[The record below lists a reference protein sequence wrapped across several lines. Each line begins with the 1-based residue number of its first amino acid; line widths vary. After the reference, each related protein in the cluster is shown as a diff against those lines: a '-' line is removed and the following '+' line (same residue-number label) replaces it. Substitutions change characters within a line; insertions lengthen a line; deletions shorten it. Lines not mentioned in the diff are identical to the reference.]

1 MGFAAHLPHAVP
13 LEGSCGKPTTVE
25 SLLRSRVARVDCSS
39 RKEVDCSIRQED
51 RPTSQPPPPPPPL
64 PPPAKAA
71 TAGYAPLAAAAP
83 TAGYAPAAPA
93 AAVPA
98 ARNAAAEYALA
109 PPAAPAAAAAPAA
122 EYAAAPPA
130 AAAAAAPA
138 AELELSKEYEV
149 ISQLLVS
156 SAEDLCSPIVGD
168 LSAGSHVTILCIG
181 KRGRVKVRN
190 TLGTVQGWVSSNS
203 LGKSMLRRTNDI
215 VGNNEIS
222 TPRLCKSS
230 VSSLRVPSQASNASR
245 VSRAS
250 RAVSSALTRLRGK
263 KDRGLVLTKQLE
275 IGDVVEAED
284 RVILREEESMSSLKI
299 LTLKGGSQVRIIAHG
314 TTNPNRVKVSAEG
327 TLKVGWVSILDQ
339 NLHQPLFGKR
349 TDDIRID

>member
-13 LEGSCGKPTTVE
+13 LEGSCGKP
-25 SLLRSRVARVDCSS
+25 RAAWVDCSS
-39 RKEVDCSIRQED
+39 RKEVDRSIRQED
-51 RPTSQPPPPPPPL
+51 RVASQPPPPPPPL
-64 PPPAKAA
+64 PNLLCQTSTKAA
-71 TAGYAPLAAAAP
+71 TGGYAPIAAKPAP

-122 EYAAAPPA
+122 EYASAPPA
-130 AAAAAAPA
+130 AATAAAPA

-168 LSAGSHVTILCIG
+168 LSAGSHVTILCVG
-181 KRGRVKVRN
+181 RRGRVKVSN
-190 TLGTVQGWVSSNS
+190 ALGTLQGWISSNS

-215 VGNNEIS
+215 VGNNETS

-349 TDDIRID
+349 SDDICTD

>member
-109 PPAAPAAAAAPAA
+109 PPAA
-122 EYAAAPPA
+122 
-130 AAAAAAPA
+130 AAAAAPA

-203 LGKSMLRRTNDI
+203 LGKSMLRRTNDV
-215 VGNNEIS
+215 VGNNETS

-230 VSSLRVPSQASNASR
+230 VSSLRVPSKASNASR

-250 RAVSSALTRLRGK
+250 RVLSSALTRLRGK

-349 TDDIRID
+349 SYDIRTD

>member
-13 LEGSCGKPTTVE
+13 LEGSCGKP
-25 SLLRSRVARVDCSS
+25 RAAWVDCSS
-39 RKEVDCSIRQED
+39 RKEVDRSRRQED
-51 RPTSQPPPPPPPL
+51 RLTSQPPPPPPPL
-64 PPPAKAA
+64 PNLLCQTSAKAA
-71 TAGYAPLAAAAP
+71 TAGYAPITAKPAP

-122 EYAAAPPA
+122 EYASAPP
-130 AAAAAAPA
+130 AAAAAPA

-168 LSAGSHVTILCIG
+168 LSAGSRVTILCIG
-181 KRGRVKVRN
+181 RRGRVKVSN
-190 TLGTVQGWVSSNS
+190 ALGTVQGWVSSNS

-215 VGNNEIS
+215 VGNDETS
-222 TPRLCKSS
+222 TPRLCKST

-275 IGDVVEAED
+275 IGDVVEAQD

-299 LTLKGGSQVRIIAHG
+299 LTLKGGCQVRIIAHG

-349 TDDIRID
+349 SYDIRTD